1 MHGVAKLRSRPSALT
16 EADKALLEATVGMDR
31 YRVVARRPLTIAI
44 GPRAYVP
51 GLSSAA
57 IAFVFSYH
65 QGPVASVATA
75 FLAGV
80 ALLVSLA
87 VHEAGHLLFGMGA
100 RGIQAR
106 MLIMR
111 SSGGA
116 SIVQGRFADARSA
129 AVFAAG
135 GPVAS
140 MLLTVTLIYA
150 ALLIPTGPVHD
161 ALLVTAF
168 LNVLLLLVNLLPV
181 APLDGFAL
189 FRSAVWAEVGNRAE
203 AERRAITWS
212 RIVLFSGLSMSLL
225 VLLTSHRVAGVAALC
240 VLATLT
246 AQHRAAAR
254 HVVPAPVDDAR

>member
-1 MHGVAKLRSRPSALT
+1 MYGVAGLRRRSSALT
-16 EADKALLEATVGMDR
+16 EADVALLEATVGVQR
-31 YRVVARRPLTIAI
+31 YRVIARRPLTIAI

-51 GLSSAA
+51 GLCSAL
-57 IAFVFSYH
+57 IAFVFTYH
-65 QGPVASVATA
+65 DGPLTAIATA

-100 RGIQAR
+100 RGIQGR
-106 MLIMR
+106 MLVMR

-140 MLLTVTLIYA
+140 MMLTVAFIYA
-150 ALLIPTGPVHD
+150 GLLIPIGPVRD
-161 ALLVTAF
+161 ALLLTAY
-168 LNVLLLLVNLLPV
+168 LNVLLLVVNLLPV

-212 RIVLFSGLSMSLL
+212 RIVLFSGVSMSLL
-225 VLLTSHRVAGVAALC
+225 VLTSHHVTGVAALC

-254 HVVPAPVDDAR
+254 RVVAAPAEDGR